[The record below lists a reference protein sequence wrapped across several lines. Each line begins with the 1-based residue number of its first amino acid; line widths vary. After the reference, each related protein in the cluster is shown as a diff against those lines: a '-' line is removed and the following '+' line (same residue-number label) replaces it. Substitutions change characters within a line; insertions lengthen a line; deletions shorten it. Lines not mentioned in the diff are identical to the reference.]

1 MKSTEYSSAEYY
13 SEMFSDILADVD
25 VEHYPE
31 VTENIYKGFLLA
43 IDSWL
48 DYHTTQ
54 ADAYGEFRERVRK
67 TLGML

>member
-1 MKSTEYSSAEYY
+1 MKSTEYGTVEYY

-25 VEHYPE
+25 GYPE
-31 VTENIYKGFLLA
+31 TTENIYKGFLLA

-54 ADAYGEFRERVRK
+54 ADVFKEFRERVRK
-67 TLGML
+67 TLGLL

>member
-31 VTENIYKGFLLA
+31 VTENIYKGFLLS
-43 IDSWL
+43 IDSWF
-48 DYHTTQ
+48 DYHNSQ
-54 ADAYGEFRERVRK
+54 ADAYKGFRERVRK
-67 TLGML
+67 TLGLL